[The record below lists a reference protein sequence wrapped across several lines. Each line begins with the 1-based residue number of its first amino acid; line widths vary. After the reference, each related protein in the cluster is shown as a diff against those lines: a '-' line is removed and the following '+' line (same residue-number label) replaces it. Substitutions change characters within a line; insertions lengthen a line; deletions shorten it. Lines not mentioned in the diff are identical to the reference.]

1 VFGQVSFCNG
11 IAFFRAAHRLTVT
24 PAGNIPGTGQPCPT
38 TRDFRIVDQD
48 PSDNVTT
55 RYLVTADG
63 QTAQLSQANAAALP
77 DATPIGN
84 GSDNALLDR
93 FVDQALQC
101 MPLQAPDLSQG
112 GAMGTSQ
119 ALDELSAAASQQPP
133 VALVPENDPMVL
145 VNNAFSAAKTSLYR
159 VNVGQPPV
167 SRAPG
172 TADSPA
178 GYCQNMI
185 NLQAPFL
192 SGNQALL
199 AGNPSPVP
207 DVGTNLLTFMA
218 NRLSMSFANLNCAN
232 FGLTD
237 PVTLTLDG
245 NGVATA
251 ATFSTAQQTA
261 TGGAGMGP
269 RMPRRGH
276 RHGRRIFNPSGM

>member
-1 VFGQVSFCNG
+1 
-11 IAFFRAAHRLTVT
+11 VT
-24 PAGNIPGTGQPCPT
+24 PAGTISGTNQPCPT

-55 RYLVTADG
+55 KYLLTANG
-63 QTAQLSQANAAALP
+63 QTAQFSQANAAALQ

-93 FVDQALQC
+93 FVDPALGC
-101 MPLQAPDLSQG
+101 TPLQAPDLSQG

-145 VNNAFSAAKTSLYR
+145 VNNAFGAAKTNLYR
-159 VNVGQPPV
+159 ANIGQPPV
-167 SRAPG
+167 ARAPG
-172 TADSPA
+172 SADSPA
-178 GYCQNMI
+178 GYCQNMV
-185 NLQAPFL
+185 NVQAPFL
-192 SGNQALL
+192 SASRAMLEGS
-199 AGNPSPVP
+199 PSPVT
-207 DVGTNLLTFMA
+207 DVGTNLFTFMA

-237 PVTLTLDG
+237 PVTLTLDA
-245 NGVATA
+245 NGVATD

-261 TGGAGMGP
+261 TGGAGMGQ
-269 RMPRRGH
+269 RMPRQGH
-276 RHGRRIFNPSGM
+276 RHGSRLFNPSGM